1 MLQLNKKTG
10 WTLISVFIL
19 VGISWWLL
27 SKGNPEDMRK
37 GKRDM
42 VRSVDAVVVH
52 PEMMINELTV
62 TGSLLANDE
71 VELKNEVAGRIVHLN
86 LPEGRTVSKGTVL
99 VRLFNDDLLAG
110 LKKFQAQLALQ
121 EQLANRQSEL
131 VKINGISQNE
141 YEQTQLQ
148 VSNLKAE
155 IEEQKAQ
162 IRKTEVL
169 APFDGIVG
177 LRNVSVGA
185 VVNSSTVLATL
196 RSSAL
201 KLDFFVP
208 EKYAEVVKPGMK
220 VSFSLSGGTQT
231 FDAVVHATERGIEN
245 TTRSLKVRA
254 LLSKNTAGLNPG
266 TFANVRLRIGENN
279 QAILIPTEALI
290 PMERHQ
296 QVVVSKNGKA
306 SFVQVV
312 TGVRKES
319 KVEIVSGLSRG
330 DTVVISGL
338 MFIKEGAPLQFS
350 NVKSAI

>member
-1 MLQLNKKTG
+1 MIQLNKKTV
-10 WTLISVFIL
+10 WTLVCVLIL
-19 VGISWWLL
+19 VGVSWLL
-27 SKGNPEDMRK
+27 LRKGSPADMRK

-42 VRSVDAVVVH
+42 VRSVDAVVVQ
-52 PEMMINELTV
+52 PELMINELTV

-110 LKKFQAQLALQ
+110 LKKYQAQLALQ
-121 EQLANRQSEL
+121 EQLAKRQSEL

-141 YEQTQLQ
+141 YEQTMLQ

-185 VVNSSTVLATL
+185 VVNSSTVLAIL
-196 RSSAL
+196 RSAAL
-201 KLDFFVP
+201 KLDFYVP
-208 EKYAEVVKPGMK
+208 EKYAEVVKAGMK
-220 VSFSLSGGTQT
+220 VSFSLSNGTQAY
-231 FDAVVHATERGIEN
+231 DAVVHATERGIEN

-254 LLSKNTAGLNPG
+254 LLNKNTAGLNPG
-266 TFANVRLRIGENN
+266 TFANVRLRIGENSN
-279 QAILIPTEALI
+279 AILIPAEALI
-290 PMERHQ
+290 PMERNQ
-296 QVVVSKNGKA
+296 QVVVSKHGKA

-319 KVEIVSGLSRG
+319 KVEIISGLSAG
-330 DTVVISGL
+330 DTVVTSGL
-338 MFIKEGAPLQFS
+338 MFIKDGAPLQFS
-350 NVKSAI
+350 NVKSAL